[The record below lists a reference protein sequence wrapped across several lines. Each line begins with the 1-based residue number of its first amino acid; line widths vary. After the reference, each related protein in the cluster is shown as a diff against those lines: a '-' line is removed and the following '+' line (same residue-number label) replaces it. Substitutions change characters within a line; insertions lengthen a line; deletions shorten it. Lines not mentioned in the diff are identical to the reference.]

1 MSTYGYV
8 RSSQPPKAYRD
19 RQPDEIPESPL
30 GIESQR
36 REILAKFPD
45 AVIVEDRFRSG
56 RNARR
61 PGLRSLLERLGPGDM
76 GVVVRLD
83 RLARD
88 SALAVHLEYEIERV
102 RESRLVSL
110 AGEGTSI
117 DGSPPDPTQ
126 VFLRRVIAAQAELQA
141 AQASTSTRAALAVKR
156 AAGVSTNGTAV
167 YGWGVEPGGR
177 IIVHPGEQEVLAAI
191 RERTRGRLWNAS
203 PQDVADWLNGKG
215 YRNRAGKPF
224 SRTGVLR
231 IVRAMQAREKT
242 LEGATA

>member
-1 MSTYGYV
+1 MSTFGYV
-8 RSSQPPKAYRD
+8 RSSQPPKSYRD
-19 RQPDEIPESPL
+19 RQAEDAPESPL

-36 REILAKFPD
+36 QDILAKFPD

-61 PGLRSLLERLGPGDM
+61 PGLRSLLEQLQPGDTV
-76 GVVVRLD
+76 VVVRLD

-102 RESRLVSL
+102 REARLVSL

-141 AQASTSTRAALAVKR
+141 AQASTATRAALAVKR
-156 AAGVSTNGTAV
+156 AAGVSTNGSAV
-167 YGWGVEPGGR
+167 YGWAVEPGGR
-177 IIVHPGEQEVLAAI
+177 IVEHPGEQEVLAAI
-191 RERTRGRLWNAS
+191 RERVRGRLWNAS
-203 PQDVADWLNGKG
+203 PQDVADYLNRRGF
-215 YRNRAGKPF
+215 RNRAGQPF
-224 SRTGVLR
+224 NRTGVLR
-231 IVRAMQAREKT
+231 IVRAMQSREKT
-242 LEGATA
+242 PQGATA